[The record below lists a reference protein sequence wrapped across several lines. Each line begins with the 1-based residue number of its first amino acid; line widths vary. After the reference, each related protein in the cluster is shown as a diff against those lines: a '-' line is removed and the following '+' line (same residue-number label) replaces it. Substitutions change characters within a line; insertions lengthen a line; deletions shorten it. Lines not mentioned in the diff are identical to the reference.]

1 MTKRLTPGSRP
12 RRDGWEFQ
20 ECYSHTRDI
29 NIDIPLLLNQEIVCW
44 QRSITLTACFFL
56 KLKYGVLCLASFVV
70 IWDKDWCGIDSD
82 SNICKRD

>member
-56 KLKYGVLCLASFVV
+56 KLKYGVLCLASVR
-70 IWDKDWCGIDSD
+70 
-82 SNICKRD
+82 RDMGQRLVLTIEGEQHL